1 MNSSRRNIKKV
12 LLGHTISR
20 LLKTSDK
27 EKTLEAARRGKKTQ
41 YMQKNKICVTADFL
55 LEIKQ
60 LRQQKSNTFT
70 IKTKPNP
77 VNLECYTKNI
87 FQNEDK
93 DFLDK

>member
-1 MNSSRRNIKKV
+1 MT
-12 LLGHTISR
+12 LGHIISR

-27 EKTLEAARRGKKTQ
+27 AKTLEAARGEKKDVQ
-41 YMQKNKICVTADFL
+41 NKISMTADFL

-60 LRQQKSNTFT
+60 LDNSSNTFK

-77 VNLECYTKNI
+77 VNLEFYTKNI
-87 FQNEDK
+87 FENEDK